1 MGSAVI
7 TSSAFGARPSLPP
20 TSLESRKDFLRIE
33 ENYSNAKAKVD
44 GRTGRSYLKLFRR
57 LVAKHNTKNH
67 AGEIKIYAAMGA
79 CGITIGEHMLG
90 HDSRW
95 NGFQHRE
102 KTTPLMALLH
112 EIEQA
117 LDYDWAWTL
126 DGEALN

>member
-1 MGSAVI
+1 MSAVI
-7 TSSAFGARPSLPP
+7 VSSAFGVRPSRPA
-20 TSLESRKDFLRIE
+20 TALEERGDFRRIE
-33 ENYSNAKAKVD
+33 ENYGNAKAKVD
-44 GRTGRSYLKLFRR
+44 ERTGRSYLKLFRR

-67 AGEIKIYAAMGA
+67 AGKIKIYAAMGA
-79 CGITIGEHMLG
+79 CGITIGEHMLA

-102 KTTPLMALLH
+102 KTTPLMVLLH